1 MFDVF
6 IYLDLSSYN
15 LTILQKIKINWLS
28 IKTKS
33 SKKKL
38 KIKLKKQKKLYS
50 SSIITCERMNS
61 SCEKNS
67 LLLIL

>member
-33 SKKKL
+33 SKKKIKNQIEKTK
-38 KIKLKKQKKLYS
+38 KI
-50 SSIITCERMNS
+50 I
-61 SCEKNS
+61 
-67 LLLIL
+67 